1 MEEEELDV
9 DWIREF
15 EETDELYKDY
25 YKDDV
30 FYIRLRFVY
39 VNRRNEIEKVEEDSH
54 LMSQKNRLSRDEM
67 KSVIDKHRLANYRVA
82 SVLKY
87 NLTMGPDEL
96 ETAANSYLTAIG
108 DADAVEFEQTI
119 NSFQDMNEL
128 LIVFQEKSKTRAHH
142 KIDMRRLTRR
152 KN

>member
-1 MEEEELDV
+1 MDEDIDWNEE
-9 DWIREF
+9 
-15 EETDELYKDY
+15 
-25 YKDDV
+25 KDDIY
-30 FYIRLRFVY
+30 YIRLRFVY

-67 KSVIDKHRLANYRVA
+67 KCVIDKHRLANYRVA
-82 SVLKY
+82 SMLKY
-87 NLTMGPDEL
+87 NLTMGPEDL
-96 ETAANSYLTAIG
+96 ETTANSYLTLIGG

-119 NSFQDMNEL
+119 STFQDMNEIL
-128 LIVFQEKSKTRAHH
+128 VVFQERSKTRSHH